1 MMKVKYSN
9 QLNEEICTFEDHMLE
24 IYTENYMKIIK
35 NIVDNWDPIDILTFS
50 PNDEYHSEISE
61 IEQLLCTT
69 NNVLELGDG
78 IYHIFLRS
86 FGEDVFHKSKSEC
99 IIIAR
104 EIMEALLQ

>member
-1 MMKVKYSN
+1 
-9 QLNEEICTFEDHMLE
+9 MLE
-24 IYTENYMKIIK
+24 IYTENHMKIIK
-35 NIVDNWDPIDILTFS
+35 NIVDDWDPIDILAFS

-69 NNVLELGDG
+69 NSILELGDG

-86 FGEDVFHKSKSEC
+86 FGEDVFHKSKSDC

-104 EIMEALLQ
+104 AIMEALLQ